1 MKLVHGR
8 KHRSQ
13 NRIALASGIALTFF
27 CLSVFVCGQE
37 LPVVTQQQSQVAGKL
52 LKYTAEVGRM
62 AICDVETGEPHGYMG
77 YTAYRVPSSS
87 APRPVTFVWNGGPG
101 ADS

>member
-8 KHRSQ
+8 KSLTQ
-13 NRIALASGIALTFF
+13 SLVALASGIALTFF

-77 YTAYRVPSSS
+77 YTAYRMAS
-87 APRPVTFVWNGGPG
+87 ASGHRPLTFVWK
-101 ADS
+101 DRKSVV